1 MNAITILAHIRLPD
15 SLLTPFIVIV
25 AVAGV
30 IYGLCVLFDVD
41 GKDKQ

>member
-1 MNAITILAHIRLPD
+1 MNALTLTILARLPD
-15 SLLTPFIVIV
+15 SLLTPFIVVV

-41 GKDKQ
+41 GKNK